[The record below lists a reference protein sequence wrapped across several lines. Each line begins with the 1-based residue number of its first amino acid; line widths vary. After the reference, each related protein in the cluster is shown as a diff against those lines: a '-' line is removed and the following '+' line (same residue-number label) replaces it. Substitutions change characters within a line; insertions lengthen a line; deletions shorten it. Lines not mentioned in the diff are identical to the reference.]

1 MGARCD
7 ESAGYQLLTSLMDRA
22 VCLHDD
28 WNHVLG
34 EDDWDQFDTNPML
47 LGARRCVM
55 HELLGFGSRYL
66 EYLAGLDCR
75 PAEIIS
81 PARRSAS
88 VSHDLVADPAALRL
102 VKAALS
108 VPGSCLSTYYSYHDL
123 RLDQI
128 LGLPSGPAECIP
140 PVEVFN
146 RVIDRIGNYSTL
158 LKAGVP
164 VPFSAICRDSS
175 EVSQFFAAARRQGH
189 RDIILKEHHR
199 KLTTVQNI
207 QQLQAAIENV
217 QYPLLAEAVH
227 TAISSP
233 VAQSIRILNRTERLF
248 ALKQRISNFHFKGN
262 LSPHALSAEQLSAIW
277 QFNEKIA
284 DAIPDFQGVFG
295 VDYIITAKQE
305 ILAVDFNPR
314 FNSSTYPYF
323 FLQRMGLDIE
333 GSHSRYGFIEDCPL
347 VDMSDLLAA
356 DDFPRFDR
364 KTGCGVF
371 IYNPVFSRS
380 LNKVRKWSYVI
391 AAHDAEALVRLRLEF
406 RKCLDRVRSMHR
418 LEPAPQI

>member
-1 MGARCD
+1 MDARCD
-7 ESAGYQLLTSLMDRA
+7 KSAGYQLLASLMDRA
-22 VCLHDD
+22 ICLHDD

-47 LGARRCVM
+47 LGAKRCVM

-66 EYLAGLDCR
+66 EYLAGLDCH

-81 PARRSAS
+81 PVRRSAS
-88 VSHDLVADPAALRL
+88 VSHDLVEDPVALRR
-102 VKAALS
+102 VKVALS
-108 VPGSCLSTYYSYHDL
+108 VPASCLSTYYSYHDL

-128 LGLPSGPAECIP
+128 INLPDGPAECIP
-140 PVEVFN
+140 PVGVFN
-146 RVIDRIGNYSTL
+146 RVIDRIGNYTTL

-175 EVSQFFAAARRQGH
+175 EVMQFFAAARRQGH
-189 RDIILKEHHR
+189 RDIVLKEHHR
-199 KLTTVQNI
+199 KLTAI
-207 QQLQAAIENV
+207 QSMPQLQVAIENV
-217 QYPLLAEAVH
+217 QYPLLAEAVY

-233 VAQSIRILNRTERLF
+233 VAQSIRISNRTERLF

-262 LSPHALSAEQLSAIW
+262 LSPHALNAEQLSAIW
-277 QFNEKIA
+277 LFNEKIA
-284 DAIPDFQGVFG
+284 DTIPEFQGVFG
-295 VDYIITAKQE
+295 VDYIVTAKQE

-323 FLQRMGLDIE
+323 FLQRMGVDIE
-333 GSHSRYGFIEDCPL
+333 RSHSRYGFIEDCPL
-347 VDMSDLLAA
+347 VDMSHLLAA

-364 KTGCGVF
+364 ETGTGVF
-371 IYNPVFSRS
+371 IYNPVFNRS

-391 AAHDAEALVRLRLEF
+391 AAHDAEALVRLKLKF
-406 RKCLDRVRSMHR
+406 RKSLDRVRSTYGSIGQHV
-418 LEPAPQI
+418 